1 MTDAG
6 RQDASADRQKLERLT
21 VLAFGAV
28 ILLGGLNGIA
38 AKQILRELEPFWSG
52 VAGLAEDGGGV
63 HVEFRHPTDPALRP
77 AGKVDVAC
85 VLYPDERESS

>member
-1 MTDAG
+1 
-6 RQDASADRQKLERLT
+6 
-21 VLAFGAV
+21 
-28 ILLGGLNGIA
+28 
-38 AKQILRELEPFWSG
+38 
-52 VAGLAEDGGGV
+52 V